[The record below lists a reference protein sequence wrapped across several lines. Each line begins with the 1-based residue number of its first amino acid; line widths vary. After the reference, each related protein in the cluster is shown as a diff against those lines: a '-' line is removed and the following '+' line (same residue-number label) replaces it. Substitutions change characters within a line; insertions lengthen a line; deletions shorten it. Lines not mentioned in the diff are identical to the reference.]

1 MSTQTPSITH
11 FEPRSIPGHE
21 AYLLNRIFRKNG
33 CFGVTLGDQ
42 AYQVKFSPVPFMYQ
56 PALALEI
63 GAGESQARISLEHM
77 DFMSGVSEVV
87 GNLSPGQMPE
97 ELRNAVF
104 ETVFESTMKRFE
116 VWSGLHS
123 HVRQVLYPI
132 NDQAAFDAFFA
143 DYGRTLFFQLIRVA
157 DQRPIRGQ
165 ISFKGN
171 AMALFAD
178 LLEKIQAFAFTTWE
192 NMPFG
197 ARVEIGFTSIKLGD
211 VRNLGRHDIVLFD
224 QCGLD
229 PKQDGFHGMAMLRIP
244 GDMVMV
250 GNLNQSIFTV
260 EKMEMQEQHDGNEN
274 VMADGLDQL
283 DINMVFEIGRKEI
296 NLGDLRAIQPG
307 FVIDLEQ
314 PLEKPVSIRANGKL
328 IGRGE
333 LVQVEDSLGV
343 RFLELFDH

>member
-1 MSTQTPSITH
+1 MSLETPTVSA
-11 FEPRSIPGHE
+11 FEPRTIQGHE

-33 CFGVTLGDQ
+33 CFSVDLGDQ
-42 AYQVKFSPVPFMYQ
+42 SYQVKFSPVPFLYQ
-56 PALALEI
+56 PTLALEI
-63 GAGESQARISLEHM
+63 GAGESQVRVALEHM
-77 DFMSGVSEVV
+77 DFMANVSETL
-87 GNLSPGQMPE
+87 GNLPLAEMPE

-104 ETVFESTMKRFE
+104 ETVLEGAMKRFE

-132 NDQAAFDAFFA
+132 DQQGFDAFFRG
-143 DYGRTLFFQLIRVA
+143 YGQTMFFQLIRLE
-157 DQRPIRGQ
+157 DQKPIRGQ

-192 NMPFG
+192 NMAFG
-197 ARVEIGFTSIKLGD
+197 ARVEVGFTAIQLGE
-211 VRNLGRHDIVLFD
+211 VRGLGLHDIVLFD

-229 PKQDGFHGMAMLRIP
+229 PTQPGFNGMAMLRIP
-244 GDMVMV
+244 GDMVLV
-250 GNLNQSIFTV
+250 GKLNQSIFTV
-260 EKMEMQEQHDGNEN
+260 EKIQMQEQQEGGEQA
-274 VMADGLDQL
+274 MADGLDSL

-314 PLEKPVSIRANGKL
+314 PLEKPVTIRANGKL

-333 LVQVEDSLGV
+333 LVQVEESLGV
-343 RFLELFDH
+343 RFLELFDQ